1 MPGGPGRPATGAR
14 TGMSGNPPKPPITP
28 GGGGAIPGPAA
39 GAPPPS
45 PPPPPPKDTFT
56 IVFDG
61 KPIEV
66 PRNLNLIEA
75 AKLAGIEIPHFCF
88 HPRLSVVGQCRMCLV
103 EIEGIPKIQAACTT
117 PLKEGLSVK
126 TKTDKVV
133 QSRAAN
139 MEFLL
144 INHPLD
150 CPICDQAGECKLQ
163 DNSFGYGDQRSRYDE
178 RKRQYAGF
186 DRTMI
191 GPHVVADMTRCIQCT
206 RCIRFCQEIAGTG
219 ELTFLDRGGRTLV
232 WTHDGRPLAN
242 DWSGCAADV
251 CPVGALTVRE
261 FRFRRRVW
269 YLKKT
274 PSICPGCNI
283 GCNISIENRDS
294 VVYRFLPRLNPAVND
309 YWLCDYGRFLS
320 ESLNLREIEKASAR
334 EGNAIAEVTVPEA
347 VEKIAGRI
355 RQTLKTAGPSGLFFL
370 GSANLSNEENF
381 LIRKIA
387 DHVGS
392 ANRDAVVDKS
402 RARTMKSKAA
412 WVEGDHASPNYAG
425 ARDMGLSPRTGGYG
439 LEDVLSGRA
448 KPEAI
453 LIADAAFSKIADD
466 PEQVAVLRRAKF
478 LAVAARTANA
488 LTRAADVV
496 LPSSSLAEEEGTFTN
511 VQGRVQKFERAFL
524 PKPPVRAHWELL
536 LLLAVALGWGD
547 RNWTPAD
554 LRRQIQAEVEGY
566 GDVTEEELKGGILM
580 KKGTF
585 VPVGGL

>member
-1 MPGGPGRPATGAR
+1 
-14 TGMSGNPPKPPITP
+14 MSGKTPIAP
-28 GGGGAIPGPAA
+28 GGGGAIPGPAGGA
-39 GAPPPS
+39 APPSS
-45 PPPPPPKDTFT
+45 PPPPAKDTYT
-56 IVFDG
+56 VLFDG
-61 KPIEV
+61 NPIEV
-66 PRNLNLIEA
+66 PRNVNLIEA

-103 EIEGIPKIQAACTT
+103 EIEGVPKIQAACTT
-117 PLKEGLSVK
+117 PLKDGLSVK
-126 TKTDKVV
+126 TKTEKVV

-191 GPHVVADMTRCIQCT
+191 GPHVIADMTRCIQCT

-242 DWSGCAADV
+242 DWSACAADV
-251 CPVGALTVRE
+251 CPVGALTVKE
-261 FRFRRRVW
+261 FRFRSRVW
-269 YLKKT
+269 YLEKAR
-274 PSICPGCNI
+274 SICPGCNI

-294 VVYRFLPRLNPAVND
+294 IVYRFLPRLNPEVND

-320 ESLNLREIEKASAR
+320 ESLNLREIERASVR
-334 EGNAIAEVTVPEA
+334 EGGAEAATHVPGAI
-347 VEKIAGRI
+347 EKIAGKI
-355 RQTLKTAGPSGLFFL
+355 RKTAESTGPAGLFFL
-370 GSANLSNEENF
+370 GSANLSNEENY
-381 LIRKIA
+381 LLRKIA
-387 DHVGS
+387 DHLSCG
-392 ANRDAVVDKS
+392 NRDVIVDESRLRRMKS
-402 RARTMKSKAA
+402 RTV
-412 WVEGDHASPNYAG
+412 WVEGDHAGPNFAG
-425 ARDMGLSPRTGGYG
+425 AKDMGLSPLPGGYG
-439 LEDVLSGRA
+439 LADVLSGKTR
-448 KPEAI
+448 PEV
-453 LIADAAFSKIADD
+453 LLVADAAFSKIAED
-466 PEQVAVLRRAKF
+466 PEKVAVLRRAGF

-496 LPSSSLAEEEGTFTN
+496 LPAASLAEKEGTFTN
-511 VQGRVQKFERAFL
+511 VQGRVQRFDRAFL
-524 PKPPVRAHWELL
+524 PPSPARAPWELL
-536 LLLAVALGWGD
+536 LLLAVALGFGD

-554 LRRQIQAEVEGY
+554 IRRQIQAEVEGY
-566 GDVTEEELKGGILM
+566 ADVTEEELNGGILM

-585 VPVGGL
+585 VSVGAI

>member
-1 MPGGPGRPATGAR
+1 
-14 TGMSGNPPKPPITP
+14 MSGKTPITP
-28 GGGGAIPGPAA
+28 GGGGAIPGPAG
-39 GAPPPS
+39 GAAPPS
-45 PPPPPPKDTFT
+45 PPPPPQKDTYT
-56 IVFDG
+56 VLFDG
-61 KPIEV
+61 KPVEV
-66 PRNLNLIEA
+66 PRNVNLIEA

-126 TKTDKVV
+126 TKTEKVV

-191 GPHVVADMTRCIQCT
+191 GPHVIADMTRCIQCT

-251 CPVGALTVRE
+251 CPVGALTVKE
-261 FRFRRRVW
+261 FRFRSRVW
-269 YLKKT
+269 YLEKAR
-274 PSICPGCNI
+274 SVCPGCNI

-294 VVYRFLPRLNPAVND
+294 IVYRFLPRLNPEVND

-320 ESLNLREIEKASAR
+320 ESLNVRDIQNASAR
-334 EGNAIAEVTVPEA
+334 EGDAEVRTHVPGAIER
-347 VEKIAGRI
+347 IAGKI
-355 RQTLKTAGPSGLFFL
+355 RRTVDSTGPTGLFFL

-381 LIRKIA
+381 LLRKIA
-387 DHVGS
+387 DHLSCG
-392 ANRDAVVDKS
+392 NRDAIVDESRLRRMKS
-402 RARTMKSKAA
+402 RTV
-412 WVEGDHASPNYAG
+412 WVEGTHAASNFAG
-425 ARDMGLSPRTGGYG
+425 AKDMGLSPLPGGYG
-439 LEDVLSGRA
+439 LQDVLSGKA
-448 KPEAI
+448 LPEVI
-453 LIADAAFSKIADD
+453 LVADAAFSKIADD
-466 PEQVAVLRRAKF
+466 PEKVEILRRAGF

-496 LPSSSLAEEEGTFTN
+496 LPAASLAEKEGTFTN
-511 VQGRVQKFERAFL
+511 VQGRVQRFDRAFL
-524 PKPPVRAHWELL
+524 PASPIRAHWEVL
-536 LLLAVALGWGD
+536 LLLAVALGFGD
-547 RNWTPAD
+547 RNWTPTD
-554 LRRQIQAEVEGY
+554 LRRQIQEQVEGY
-566 GDVTEEELKGGILM
+566 ADLTEEELKGGILM

-585 VPVGGL
+585 VSVGAI

>member
-1 MPGGPGRPATGAR
+1 
-14 TGMSGNPPKPPITP
+14 MSGKTPITP

-45 PPPPPPKDTFT
+45 PPPPPPKDTYT
-56 IVFDG
+56 VLFDG

-66 PRNLNLIEA
+66 PRNVNLIEA

-117 PLKEGLSVK
+117 PLKDGLSVR
-126 TKTDKVV
+126 TKTEKVV

-191 GPHVVADMTRCIQCT
+191 GPHVIADMTRCIQCT

-232 WTHDGRPLAN
+232 WTHDGKPLAN

-251 CPVGALTVRE
+251 CPVGALTVKE
-261 FRFRRRVW
+261 FRFRSRVW
-269 YLKKT
+269 YLEKA
-274 PSICPGCNI
+274 PSVCPGCNI

-294 VVYRFLPRLNPAVND
+294 IVYRFLPRLNPQVND

-320 ESLNLREIEKASAR
+320 ESLNLRDIGKASVR
-334 EGNAIAEVTVPEA
+334 EGDAAAETHVPGAI
-347 VEKIAGRI
+347 EKIAVKI
-355 RQTLKTAGPSGLFFL
+355 RQTVDSMGPAGLFFL

-381 LIRKIA
+381 LLRKIA
-387 DHVGS
+387 DHLSCG
-392 ANRDAVVDKS
+392 NRDAVVDKS
-402 RARTMKSKAA
+402 RLRRMKSKTV
-412 WVEGDHASPNYAG
+412 WVEGDHAGPNFAG
-425 ARDMGLSPRTGGYG
+425 AKDMGLSPLPGGHG
-439 LEDVLSGRA
+439 LEDVLSGKAR
-448 KPEAI
+448 PEVI
-453 LIADAAFSKIADD
+453 LVADAAFSKIADD
-466 PEQVAVLRRAKF
+466 PEKVAALRRAGF
-478 LAVAARTANA
+478 LAVAARTDNA

-496 LPSSSLAEEEGTFTN
+496 LPAASLAEKEGTFTN
-511 VQGRVQKFERAFL
+511 VQGRVQKFDRAFL
-524 PKPPVRAHWELL
+524 PGSSVRAHWELL
-536 LLLAVALGWGD
+536 LLLAVALGFGD

-566 GDVTEEELKGGILM
+566 ADVTEEELKGGILM

-585 VPVGGL
+585 VSVGAI

>member
-1 MPGGPGRPATGAR
+1 
-14 TGMSGNPPKPPITP
+14 MSAKPP
-28 GGGGAIPGPAA
+28 
-39 GAPPPS
+39 APPAPQ
-45 PPPPPPKDTFT
+45 KDTFK
-56 IVFDG
+56 VLFDG

-66 PRNLNLIEA
+66 AKDLNLIEV

-126 TKTDKVV
+126 TTTEKVV

-191 GPHVVADMTRCIQCT
+191 GPHVIADMTRCIQCT

-232 WTHDGRPLAN
+232 WTHDGKPLAN
-242 DWSGCAADV
+242 DWSACAADV
-251 CPVGALTVRE
+251 CPVGALTTRE
-261 FRFRRRVW
+261 FRFRSRVW

-274 PSICPGCNI
+274 PSVCPGCNI
-283 GCNISIENRDS
+283 GCNTSLESKDD
-294 VVYRFLPRLNPAVND
+294 VVYRFLPRLNPKVND

-320 ESLNLREIEKASAR
+320 ESLNQRDVEKATVR
-334 EGNAIAEVTVPEA
+334 EGDAVRDAIVPA
-347 VEKIAGRI
+347 AIEKIAGEI
-355 RQTLKTAGPSGLFFL
+355 RKTLEGTGPSGLFFL

-381 LIRKIA
+381 LLRKIA

-392 ANRDAVVDKS
+392 PNRDAVVDGS
-402 RARTMKSKAA
+402 RERKMKSKNGWISGNHAA
-412 WVEGDHASPNYAG
+412 ANYAG
-425 ARDMGLSPRTGGYG
+425 AKDMGLSPGPGGFG
-439 LEDVLSGRA
+439 LEDVLAGRA
-448 KPEAI
+448 RPEVI
-453 LIADAAFSKIADD
+453 LVSDAAFSAAADD
-466 PEQVAVLRRAKF
+466 AEKVAALRRCRF
-478 LAVAARTANA
+478 LAVVARNANA
-488 LTRAADVV
+488 LTGAADVL
-496 LPSSSLAEEEGTFTN
+496 LPASSLAEKEGTFTN

-524 PKPPVRAHWELL
+524 AKPPARAHWELF
-536 LLLAVALGWGD
+536 LLLAVALGFGD

-554 LRRQIQAEVEGY
+554 LRRQIQGEVEGY
-566 GDVTEEELKGGILM
+566 GDVTEEELEGGILM

-585 VPVGGL
+585 VSVGGI